1 MKTTRDE
8 TEEVEQEPVS
18 KKIKIDN
25 NSILLKAVKKAL
37 DGKELD
43 ETYDTLLFFPSI
55 INCDGEQINTDTPS
69 DGNRVLKGSDL
80 TELQY
85 LVLMAVGYQLDE
97 IQVDNLPVSLV
108 TLLQGWCSDSTDF
121 YEDSDN
127 DEPEAEGCRRF
138 SNNKE
143 TYGCLH
149 GKFIIEKNP
158 MHSYRVIRAG
168 I

>member
-1 MKTTRDE
+1 MKTTRDK
-8 TEEVEQEPVS
+8 TEEVEEEPIA
-18 KKIKIDN
+18 KKIKMDN
-25 NSILLKAVKKAL
+25 NSILLEAVKKTL
-37 DGKELD
+37 EGKELD

-55 INCDGEQINTDTPS
+55 MNCDGEQINTDTPS

-80 TELQY
+80 SELQY
-85 LVLMAVGYQLDE
+85 LVLMAVGYYLDE

-108 TLLQGWCSDSTDF
+108 ALLQGWCSDPADF
-121 YEDSDN
+121 YENSD
-127 DEPEAEGCRRF
+127 DAEAEGCRRF